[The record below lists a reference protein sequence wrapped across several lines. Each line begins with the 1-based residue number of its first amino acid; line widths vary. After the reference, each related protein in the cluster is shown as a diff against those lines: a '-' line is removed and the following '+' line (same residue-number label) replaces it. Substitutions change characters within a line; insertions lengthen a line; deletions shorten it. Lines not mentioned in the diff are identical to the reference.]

1 MLCVHHPPTSSS
13 HPQHVQHK
21 RVRQSLENRWAS
33 IEEEKKSLLLSPE
46 TPVREAFH
54 FMCMHSFIVHC
65 LFFFHSRVVD
75 ELVLHLLWGL
85 WASAGHRIYIY
96 IYVCVC
102 IYFLCMECHVVC
114 ITISEASSDSKGN
127 KMSYG
132 ACLVIND
139 DPEKY
144 ETKLTASILRQ
155 DPDQEKVKRRPIL
168 MGHHKTFGGKPLF
181 PN

>member
-1 MLCVHHPPTSSS
+1 MNLCYIYCEDCERL
-13 HPQHVQHK
+13 QG
-21 RVRQSLENRWAS
+21 
-33 IEEEKKSLLLSPE
+33 
-46 TPVREAFH
+46 
-54 FMCMHSFIVHC
+54 IV
-65 LFFFHSRVVD
+65 
-75 ELVLHLLWGL
+75 
-85 WASAGHRIYIY
+85 YIY